1 MARSDA
7 AEETFDLNTYAGRI
21 RLLFHCVL
29 QKKGKPFTYQ
39 DVTAATG
46 ISGAAISKLRNGNNV
61 NPSADVIVAFVNFF
75 GVSADFILGTRNVEK
90 TATELRHLREII
102 LLTGLNGSDLGKFSA
117 MSSDGT
123 ATPLENIVEI
133 LTAITGARDGG
144 PPNA

>member
-1 MARSDA
+1 MSIPALTSLLRSS
-7 AEETFDLNTYAGRI
+7 T
-21 RLLFHCVL
+21 
-29 QKKGKPFTYQ
+29 
-39 DVTAATG
+39 
-46 ISGAAISKLRNGNNV
+46 
-61 NPSADVIVAFVNFF
+61 FF